1 MTAALESTGSF
12 MLSKEIEILMT
23 ERARLL
29 RVAGA
34 AAQFVAV
41 MNAKKLPENVATEA
55 DILAESVNALYR
67 GETVDADDLARVLSL
82 FRLQFRDPADAI
94 ADLGGRPV
102 YLGLACRPDRT
113 LKMKPHNLLSNL
125 PLNPVQ

>member
-1 MTAALESTGSF
+1 MTAAVESTGSF
-12 MLSKEIEILMT
+12 MLSKEIEILMS

-55 DILAESVNALYR
+55 DILAESVNALA
-67 GETVDADDLARVLSL
+67 ED
-82 FRLQFRDPADAI
+82 
-94 ADLGGRPV
+94 
-102 YLGLACRPDRT
+102 T
-113 LKMKPHNLLSNL
+113 LKDA
-125 PLNPVQ
+125 LNAITTAR

>member
-1 MTAALESTGSF
+1 MTAALENTGSF
-12 MLSKEIEILMT
+12 MLSKEIEILMA

-55 DILAESVNALYR
+55 DILAESVNALSEDTLR
-67 GETVDADDLARVLSL
+67 DALVAITEKRSEAR
-82 FRLQFRDPADAI
+82 
-94 ADLGGRPV
+94 
-102 YLGLACRPDRT
+102 
-113 LKMKPHNLLSNL
+113 
-125 PLNPVQ
+125 